1 MNSFSVTINRYQM
14 TLGYGMGWTNMEM
27 ERINE
32 NTIRVLIGTDD
43 LDKRGITVLDLLG
56 NHKQI
61 ESFFYSILE
70 EVDKDHQFQNND
82 AVTFQ
87 VLPNQNGLELFIS
100 KDVDFGKD
108 DLVLGPNDDNKK
120 DSVSKF
126 IDDQHDTAKQSK
138 SDKSEADEF
147 GHQKRTVI
155 FEFDSLEEFIAL
167 AKALRLEN
175 GTSDLYMYKGHY
187 YLKLQLF
194 SSDPVDIVVADE
206 IAIAYE
212 YGNKT
217 SVTEDVL
224 TEYGDLVMENSA
236 LELSRHY
243 FK

>member
-1 MNSFSVTINRYQM
+1 
-14 TLGYGMGWTNMEM
+14 MEM

-32 NTIRVLIGTDD
+32 NTIRVLIGNDD

-100 KDVDFGKD
+100 KDVDMSD
-108 DLVLGPNDDNKK
+108 EDEPLLGSGNGHEKRDR
-120 DSVSKF
+120 VSKY
-126 IDDQHDTAKQSK
+126 INEHGVNNKPQNDQRTN
-138 SDKSEADEF
+138 DEF

-155 FEFDSLEEFIAL
+155 LEFDDLNDFIEL
-167 AKALRLEN
+167 SKALRLEN
-175 GTSDLYMYKGHY
+175 GTSDLYLYEGKY
-187 YLKLQLF
+187 FLKLQLF
-194 SSDPVDIVVADE
+194 SNDPVDMIVSDE
-206 IAIAYE
+206 VAIANE
-212 YGNKT
+212 YGKKT
-217 SVTEDVL
+217 TVTEDVL
-224 TEYGDLVMENSA
+224 NEYGQQIMENSA
-236 LELSRHY
+236 LELSRYY

>member
-1 MNSFSVTINRYQM
+1 
-14 TLGYGMGWTNMEM
+14 MEM

-32 NTIRVLIGTDD
+32 NTIRVLIGNDD

-100 KDVDFGKD
+100 KDVDMSD
-108 DLVLGPNDDNKK
+108 NDMF
-120 DSVSKF
+120 DSGDADSQQPEKRDRVSKY
-126 IDDQHDTAKQSK
+126 IAEHADNNKPQPV
-138 SDKSEADEF
+138 SDKKTNDEF

-155 FEFDSLEEFIAL
+155 LEFDQLDDFVSL

-175 GTSDLYMYKGHY
+175 GTSDLYLYEGKY
-187 YLKLQLF
+187 YLKLELF
-194 SSDPVDIVVADE
+194 SNDPVDMVVSDE
-206 IAIAYE
+206 VAIANE
-212 YGNKT
+212 YGKKT
-217 SVTEDVL
+217 TVTEEVL
-224 TEYGDLVMENSA
+224 NEYGQHIMENSA
-236 LELSRHY
+236 LELSRYY

>member
-1 MNSFSVTINRYQM
+1 
-14 TLGYGMGWTNMEM
+14 MEM

-32 NTIRVLIGTDD
+32 NTIRVLIGNDD

-100 KDVDFGKD
+100 KDVDISNNEMM
-108 DLVLGPNDDNKK
+108 L
-120 DSVSKF
+120 DSKSGNQDKRDQVSKY
-126 IDDQHDTAKQSK
+126 IDEHPDTGKPQHAGDSK
-138 SDKSEADEF
+138 TNDEF

-155 FEFDSLEEFIAL
+155 LEFDALNDFIEL

-175 GTSDLYMYKGHY
+175 GMSDLYLYQDKY
-187 YLKLQLF
+187 YLILQLF
-194 SSDPVDIVVADE
+194 SNDPVDMVVSDE
-206 IAIAYE
+206 VAIANE
-212 YGNKT
+212 YGKKT
-217 SVTEDVL
+217 TITEDVL
-224 TEYGDLVMENSA
+224 TEYGQQLMENSA
-236 LELSRHY
+236 LELSRYY

>member
-1 MNSFSVTINRYQM
+1 
-14 TLGYGMGWTNMEM
+14 MEM

-32 NTIRVLIGTDD
+32 NTIRVLIGNDD

-100 KDVDFGKD
+100 KDVDMSDEDEPLLGSGDGRGKHD
-108 DLVLGPNDDNKK
+108 Q
-120 DSVSKF
+120 VSKY
-126 IDDQHDTAKQSK
+126 IDEHRVD
-138 SDKSEADEF
+138 DKPQNDKKTNDEF

-155 FEFDSLEEFIAL
+155 LEFDDLNDFIEL
-167 AKALRLEN
+167 SKALRLEN
-175 GTSDLYMYKGHY
+175 GTSDLFLYEGRYF
-187 YLKLQLF
+187 LKLQLF
-194 SSDPVDIVVADE
+194 SNDPVDMIVSDE
-206 IAIAYE
+206 VAIANE
-212 YGNKT
+212 YGKKT
-217 SVTEDVL
+217 TVTEDVL
-224 TEYGDLVMENSA
+224 NEYGQQIMENSA
-236 LELSRHY
+236 LELSRYY

>member
-1 MNSFSVTINRYQM
+1 
-14 TLGYGMGWTNMEM
+14 MEM

-32 NTIRVLIGTDD
+32 NTIRVLIGNDD

-100 KDVDFGKD
+100 KDVDMSDEDEPLLGSGDGRGKHD
-108 DLVLGPNDDNKK
+108 Q
-120 DSVSKF
+120 VSKY
-126 IDDQHDTAKQSK
+126 INEHRVDDKPQN
-138 SDKSEADEF
+138 DKKTNDEF

-155 FEFDSLEEFIAL
+155 LEFDDLNDFIEL
-167 AKALRLEN
+167 SKALRLEN
-175 GTSDLYMYKGHY
+175 GTSDLFLYEGRYF
-187 YLKLQLF
+187 LKLQLF
-194 SSDPVDIVVADE
+194 SNDPVNMIVSDE
-206 IAIAYE
+206 VAIANE
-212 YGNKT
+212 YGKKT
-217 SVTEDVL
+217 TVTEDVL
-224 TEYGDLVMENSA
+224 NEYGQQIMENSA
-236 LELSRHY
+236 LELSRYY

>member
-1 MNSFSVTINRYQM
+1 
-14 TLGYGMGWTNMEM
+14 MEM

-32 NTIRVLIGTDD
+32 NTIRVLIGTED

-100 KDVDFGKD
+100 KDVDLDKD
-108 DLVLGPNDDNKK
+108 DLILGPDDEHK

-126 IDDQHDTAKQSK
+126 IDEQREAAELKK
-138 SDKSEADEF
+138 SDTSEADEF

-155 FEFDSLEEFIAL
+155 VEFNDFENFIEL

-175 GTSDLYMYKGHY
+175 GTSDLYLYKGNY
-187 YLKLQLF
+187 YLRLQLF
-194 SSDPVDIVVADE
+194 SNDPVDIVVADE

-217 SVTEDVL
+217 RVTNDVL

-236 LELSRHY
+236 LELSRYY

>member
-1 MNSFSVTINRYQM
+1 
-14 TLGYGMGWTNMEM
+14 MEM

-32 NTIRVLIGTDD
+32 NTIRILIGNDD

-100 KDVDFGKD
+100 KDVDISNSEMM
-108 DLVLGPNDDNKK
+108 L
-120 DSVSKF
+120 DSKGDESDKRDRVSKF
-126 IDDQHDTAKQSK
+126 IDEHPDSGKSQSVGDSK
-138 SDKSEADEF
+138 TNDEF

-155 FEFDSLEEFIAL
+155 LEFDQLNDFIDL

-175 GTSDLYMYKGHY
+175 GTSDLYLYQDKY
-187 YLKLQLF
+187 YLVLQLF
-194 SSDPVDIVVADE
+194 SNDPVDMVVSDE
-206 IAIAYE
+206 VAIANE
-212 YGNKT
+212 YGRKT
-217 SVTEDVL
+217 TVTKDLL
-224 TEYGDLVMENSA
+224 TEYGQHLMENSA
-236 LELSRHY
+236 LELSRYY

>member
-1 MNSFSVTINRYQM
+1 
-14 TLGYGMGWTNMEM
+14 MEM

-32 NTIRVLIGTDD
+32 NTIRVLIGNDD

-100 KDVDFGKD
+100 KDVDMSD
-108 DLVLGPNDDNKK
+108 NDMFDAGNA
-120 DSVSKF
+120 DSGRPEKRDRVSKY
-126 IDDQHDTAKQSK
+126 IAEHADNNKPQPV
-138 SDKSEADEF
+138 SDKKTNDEF

-155 FEFDSLEEFIAL
+155 LEFDKLDDFVSL

-175 GTSDLYMYKGHY
+175 GTSDLYLYEGKY
-187 YLKLQLF
+187 YLKLELF
-194 SSDPVDIVVADE
+194 SNDPVDMIVSDE
-206 IAIAYE
+206 VAIANE
-212 YGNKT
+212 YGKKT
-217 SVTEDVL
+217 TVTEDVL
-224 TEYGDLVMENSA
+224 NEYGQHLMENSA
-236 LELSRHY
+236 LELSRYY

>member
-1 MNSFSVTINRYQM
+1 
-14 TLGYGMGWTNMEM
+14 MEM

-32 NTIRVLIGTDD
+32 NTIRVLIGNDD

-100 KDVDFGKD
+100 KDVDMSD
-108 DLVLGPNDDNKK
+108 NDMFDAG
-120 DSVSKF
+120 DSDSDHLEKRDRVSKY
-126 IDDQHDTAKQSK
+126 IAEHADNNKPQPV
-138 SDKSEADEF
+138 SDKKTNDEF

-155 FEFDSLEEFIAL
+155 LEFDQLDDFVSL

-175 GTSDLYMYKGHY
+175 GTSDLYLYEGKY
-187 YLKLQLF
+187 YLKLELF
-194 SSDPVDIVVADE
+194 SNDPVDMVVSDE
-206 IAIAYE
+206 VAIANEHGKKTAVTEEVLNE
-212 YGNKT
+212 YGQQ
-217 SVTEDVL
+217 L
-224 TEYGDLVMENSA
+224 MENSA
-236 LELSRHY
+236 LELSRYY

>member
-1 MNSFSVTINRYQM
+1 
-14 TLGYGMGWTNMEM
+14 MEM

-32 NTIRVLIGTDD
+32 NTIRVLIGNDD

-100 KDVDFGKD
+100 KDVDMSDEDEPLLGSGDGRGKHD
-108 DLVLGPNDDNKK
+108 Q
-120 DSVSKF
+120 VSKY
-126 IDDQHDTAKQSK
+126 IDEHRVD
-138 SDKSEADEF
+138 DKPQNDKKTNDEF

-155 FEFDSLEEFIAL
+155 LEFDDLNDFIEL
-167 AKALRLEN
+167 SKALRLEN
-175 GTSDLYMYKGHY
+175 GTSDLFLYEGRYF
-187 YLKLQLF
+187 LKLQLF
-194 SSDPVDIVVADE
+194 SNDPVNMIVSDE
-206 IAIAYE
+206 VAIANE
-212 YGNKT
+212 YGKKT
-217 SVTEDVL
+217 TVTEDVL
-224 TEYGDLVMENSA
+224 NEYGQQIMENSA
-236 LELSRHY
+236 LELSRYY

>member
-1 MNSFSVTINRYQM
+1 
-14 TLGYGMGWTNMEM
+14 MEM

-32 NTIRVLIGTDD
+32 NTIRVLIGNDD

-100 KDVDFGKD
+100 KDVNMSD
-108 DLVLGPNDDNKK
+108 DDEPLLGSGDDHEKH
-120 DSVSKF
+120 DQVSKY
-126 IDDQHDTAKQSK
+126 ISAHGTSNKPEN
-138 SDKSEADEF
+138 DKNTNDEF

-155 FEFDSLEEFIAL
+155 LEFDDLNDFVAL

-175 GTSDLYMYKGHY
+175 GTSDLYLFNDKY
-187 YLKLQLF
+187 YLKLELF
-194 SSDPVDIVVADE
+194 SNDPVDMVVTDE
-206 IAIAYE
+206 VAIANE
-212 YGNKT
+212 YGKKT
-217 SVTEDVL
+217 TVTEDVL
-224 TEYGDLVMENSA
+224 NEYGQHIMENSA
-236 LELSRHY
+236 LELSRYY

>member
-1 MNSFSVTINRYQM
+1 
-14 TLGYGMGWTNMEM
+14 MEM

-32 NTIRVLIGTDD
+32 NTIRVLIGNDD

-100 KDVDFGKD
+100 KDVDMSD
-108 DLVLGPNDDNKK
+108 NDMF
-120 DSVSKF
+120 DSGSGDHSDQPEKRDRVSKY
-126 IDDQHDTAKQSK
+126 IEEHTGNNQSQHV
-138 SDKSEADEF
+138 SDKKTNDEF

-155 FEFDSLEEFIAL
+155 LEFDQLDDFTSL

-175 GTSDLYMYKGHY
+175 GTSDLYLYEGKY
-187 YLKLQLF
+187 YLKLQLY
-194 SSDPVDIVVADE
+194 SNDPVDMVVSDE
-206 IAIAYE
+206 VAIANE
-212 YGNKT
+212 YGKKT
-217 SVTEDVL
+217 TVTEEVL
-224 TEYGDLVMENSA
+224 NEYGQQLMENSA
-236 LELSRHY
+236 LELSRYY

>member
-1 MNSFSVTINRYQM
+1 
-14 TLGYGMGWTNMEM
+14 MEM

-32 NTIRVLIGTDD
+32 NTIRVLIGNDD

-100 KDVDFGKD
+100 KDVDMSD
-108 DLVLGPNDDNKK
+108 EDEPLLGSGDGHEKHDQVSKYIDEHGVDNKP
-120 DSVSKF
+120 
-126 IDDQHDTAKQSK
+126 Q
-138 SDKSEADEF
+138 SDKKTNDEF

-155 FEFDSLEEFIAL
+155 LEFDDLNDFIEL
-167 AKALRLEN
+167 SKALRLEN
-175 GTSDLYMYKGHY
+175 GTSDLYLYEGKY
-187 YLKLQLF
+187 FLKLQLF
-194 SSDPVDIVVADE
+194 SNDPVDMIVSDE
-206 IAIAYE
+206 VAIANE
-212 YGNKT
+212 YGKKT
-217 SVTEDVL
+217 TVTEDVL
-224 TEYGDLVMENSA
+224 NEYGQQIMENSA
-236 LELSRHY
+236 LELSRYY

>member
-1 MNSFSVTINRYQM
+1 
-14 TLGYGMGWTNMEM
+14 MEM

-32 NTIRVLIGTDD
+32 NTIRVLIGNDD

-100 KDVDFGKD
+100 KDVDMSD
-108 DLVLGPNDDNKK
+108 EDEPLLGSSDGHEKHDQVSKYIDEHGVDNKP
-120 DSVSKF
+120 
-126 IDDQHDTAKQSK
+126 Q
-138 SDKSEADEF
+138 SDKKTNDEF

-155 FEFDSLEEFIAL
+155 LEFDDLNDFIEL
-167 AKALRLEN
+167 SKALRLEN
-175 GTSDLYMYKGHY
+175 GTSDLYLYEGKY
-187 YLKLQLF
+187 FLKLQLF
-194 SSDPVDIVVADE
+194 SNDPVDMIVSDE
-206 IAIAYE
+206 VAIANE
-212 YGNKT
+212 YGKKT
-217 SVTEDVL
+217 TVTEDVL
-224 TEYGDLVMENSA
+224 NEYGQQIMENSA
-236 LELSRHY
+236 LELSRYY

>member
-1 MNSFSVTINRYQM
+1 
-14 TLGYGMGWTNMEM
+14 MEM

-32 NTIRVLIGTDD
+32 NTIRVLIGNDD

-100 KDVDFGKD
+100 KDVDMSD
-108 DLVLGPNDDNKK
+108 NDMF
-120 DSVSKF
+120 DSGNADSQHPEKRDRVSKY
-126 IDDQHDTAKQSK
+126 IAEHADNNKPQPV
-138 SDKSEADEF
+138 SDKKTNDEF
-147 GHQKRTVI
+147 GHQKRTI
-155 FEFDSLEEFIAL
+155 ILEFDQLNDFVSL

-175 GTSDLYMYKGHY
+175 GTSDLYLYEGKY
-187 YLKLQLF
+187 YLKLELF
-194 SSDPVDIVVADE
+194 SNDPVDMVVSDE
-206 IAIAYE
+206 VAIANE
-212 YGNKT
+212 YGKKT
-217 SVTEDVL
+217 TVTEEVL
-224 TEYGDLVMENSA
+224 NEYGQHIMENSA
-236 LELSRHY
+236 LELSRYY

>member
-1 MNSFSVTINRYQM
+1 
-14 TLGYGMGWTNMEM
+14 MEM

-32 NTIRVLIGTDD
+32 NTIRVLIGNDD

-100 KDVDFGKD
+100 KDVDMSD
-108 DLVLGPNDDNKK
+108 NDMFDAG
-120 DSVSKF
+120 DSDSDHPEKRDRVSKY
-126 IDDQHDTAKQSK
+126 IAEHADNNKPQPV
-138 SDKSEADEF
+138 SDKF

-155 FEFDSLEEFIAL
+155 LEFDQLDDFVSL

-175 GTSDLYMYKGHY
+175 GTSDLYLYEGKY
-187 YLKLQLF
+187 YLKLELF
-194 SSDPVDIVVADE
+194 SNDPVDMVVSDE
-206 IAIAYE
+206 VAIANE
-212 YGNKT
+212 YGKKT
-217 SVTEDVL
+217 AVTEEVL
-224 TEYGDLVMENSA
+224 NEYGQQLMENSA
-236 LELSRHY
+236 LELSRYY

>member
-1 MNSFSVTINRYQM
+1 
-14 TLGYGMGWTNMEM
+14 MEM

-32 NTIRVLIGTDD
+32 NTIRVLIGNDD

-100 KDVDFGKD
+100 KDVDMSDNDMFDAGNADSGRPEKRD
-108 DLVLGPNDDNKK
+108 RVSKYIAEHADNNKPQPVSDKKTNDD
-120 DSVSKF
+120 
-126 IDDQHDTAKQSK
+126 
-138 SDKSEADEF
+138 F

-155 FEFDSLEEFIAL
+155 LEFDKLDDFVSL

-175 GTSDLYMYKGHY
+175 GTSDLYLYEGKY
-187 YLKLQLF
+187 YLKLELF
-194 SSDPVDIVVADE
+194 SNDPVDMIVSDE
-206 IAIAYE
+206 VAIANE
-212 YGNKT
+212 YGKKT
-217 SVTEDVL
+217 TVTEDVL
-224 TEYGDLVMENSA
+224 NEYGQHLMENSA
-236 LELSRHY
+236 LELSRYY

>member
-1 MNSFSVTINRYQM
+1 
-14 TLGYGMGWTNMEM
+14 MEM

-32 NTIRVLIGTDD
+32 NTIRVLIGNDD

-100 KDVDFGKD
+100 KDVDMSG
-108 DLVLGPNDDNKK
+108 NDMFDAG
-120 DSVSKF
+120 DSDSDHPEKRDRVSKY
-126 IDDQHDTAKQSK
+126 IAEHADNNKPQPV
-138 SDKSEADEF
+138 SDKKTNDEF

-155 FEFDSLEEFIAL
+155 LEFDQLDDFVSL

-175 GTSDLYMYKGHY
+175 GTSDLYLYEGKY
-187 YLKLQLF
+187 YLKLELF
-194 SSDPVDIVVADE
+194 SNDPVDMVVSDE
-206 IAIAYE
+206 VAIANE
-212 YGNKT
+212 YGKKT
-217 SVTEDVL
+217 AVTEEVL
-224 TEYGDLVMENSA
+224 NEYGQQLMENSA
-236 LELSRHY
+236 LELSRYY

>member
-1 MNSFSVTINRYQM
+1 
-14 TLGYGMGWTNMEM
+14 MEM

-32 NTIRVLIGTDD
+32 NTIRVLIGNDD

-100 KDVDFGKD
+100 KDVDMSD
-108 DLVLGPNDDNKK
+108 NDMF
-120 DSVSKF
+120 DSGDADSQRPEKRDRVSKY
-126 IDDQHDTAKQSK
+126 IAEHADNNKPQPV
-138 SDKSEADEF
+138 SDKKTNDEF

-155 FEFDSLEEFIAL
+155 LEFDQLDDFVSL

-175 GTSDLYMYKGHY
+175 GTSDLYLYEGKY
-187 YLKLQLF
+187 YLKLELF
-194 SSDPVDIVVADE
+194 SNDPVDMVVSDE
-206 IAIAYE
+206 VAIANE
-212 YGNKT
+212 YGKKT
-217 SVTEDVL
+217 TVTEEVL
-224 TEYGDLVMENSA
+224 NEYGQHIMENSA
-236 LELSRHY
+236 LELSRYY